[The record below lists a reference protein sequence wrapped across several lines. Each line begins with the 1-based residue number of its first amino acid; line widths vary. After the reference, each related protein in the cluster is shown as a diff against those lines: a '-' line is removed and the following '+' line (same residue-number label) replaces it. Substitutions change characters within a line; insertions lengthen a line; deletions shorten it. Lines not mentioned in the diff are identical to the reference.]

1 MIHAPTA
8 SHSSLWNESAEQAVL
23 SAMMMDEAAI
33 RRARSILV
41 AEAFYRTSHRHI
53 FSAAIALQDA
63 GTRVDPLTIASWL
76 HDQHLL
82 DSAGGTEY
90 LGLLLDM
97 VPHTNHVEDHARVV
111 ADYSH
116 RRACLETLS
125 AFAEAV
131 RNGGMTARDA
141 AQAAIAQLLPFSV
154 DEPSRAGYVHAR
166 EVAVEALDA
175 IGARMSGTRGICT
188 GYEAIDDA
196 TGGFREGELV
206 IVGGAEKMG
215 KSAVT
220 LNIALNV
227 ASRSLADG
235 GGGVGYVSAEMIR
248 ATLFERCLSWHSLL
262 GSHQISTGRLA
273 PDQFD
278 RLVES
283 ATWIVKQPLWI
294 DDEAEP
300 SLADVEARASHLKAT
315 HPEIRLIVVD
325 FLQLVHARERGVPEA
340 QELKRVA
347 YGLKRLAKRL
357 KVVVIAPCQVNTKD
371 IESLKDMRPQLKD
384 LQGSS
389 GMRQAADFIA
399 LLYRDGFYNQLS
411 KDPNLIELRFAA
423 CRRTPEFEAKLHWN
437 GPTLRVDPLRAY
449 RTSCA
454 PQTSLAKPER

>member
-1 MIHAPTA
+1 
-8 SHSSLWNESAEQAVL
+8 
-23 SAMMMDEAAI
+23 MMMDEAAI

-41 AEAFYRTSHRHI
+41 AEAFYRTSHRRI

-76 HDQHLL
+76 TDQHLL
-82 DSAGGTEY
+82 DSVGGKEY

-97 VPHTNHVEDHARVV
+97 VPHANHVEDHARVV
-111 ADYSH
+111 VDYSH
-116 RRACLETLS
+116 RRALLETLGAS
-125 AFAEAV
+125 ADAV
-131 RNGGMTARDA
+131 RDGRVTARDA
-141 AQAAIAQLLPFSV
+141 AQAAIAELLPFSV

-175 IGARMSGTRGICT
+175 IGARMSGTRGLCT
-188 GYEAIDDA
+188 GYGAIDDA

-227 ASRSLADG
+227 ASRTPAEG
-235 GGGVGYVSAEMIR
+235 GGGVGYVSAEMTR
-248 ATLFERCLSWHSLL
+248 ATLFERCLSWHSRL
-262 GSHQISTGRLA
+262 GSHEISTGRLT
-273 PDQFD
+273 PDQFEG
-278 RLVES
+278 LVES
-283 ATWIVKQPLWI
+283 ATWIAAQPLWI

-325 FLQLVHARERGVPEA
+325 FLQLVHAREKGVPEA

-347 YGLKRLAKRL
+347 YGLKRIAKRL
-357 KVVVIAPCQVNTKD
+357 KVVVMAPCQVNTKD
-371 IESLKDMRPQLKD
+371 VEALKDMRPQLKD

-399 LLYRDGFYNQLS
+399 LLYRDGFYNALS
-411 KDPNLIELRFAA
+411 DDPDLLEMRFAA
-423 CRRTPEFEAKLHWN
+423 CRRTPSFEAKLRWN
-437 GPTLRVDPLRAY
+437 GPTLRVDPIRTY
-449 RTSCA
+449 RISLA
-454 PQTSLAKPER
+454 PPTSLDKAE